1 MPSFALWDNI
11 HRFQGSGRG
20 HLFEGVHHSAH
31 YTLSQQTYIYGH
43 SSQSGM
49 IGAPGDIQ
57 KCLETFLL
65 PQLRGKDSASILL
78 IEASDIAKY
87 PTRHSVCESAQLC
100 PNTWTV
106 VRQALLSMRFSRQD
120 TGVGYHALLQEIFP
134 IQGSNPCLLRLLHW
148 QADSLTP
155 APPEKPHGSSG
166 KEFTGNAGDTMHR
179 TTLKQRINQP
189 KVSIVLRLRNPDL

>member
-11 HRFQGSGRG
+11 HRFQGSGWG
-20 HLFEGVHHSAH
+20 HLFEGAYHSAH
-31 YTLSQQTYIYGH
+31 YTLSQQTSIYGH

-57 KCLETFLL
+57 TCLETFLL

-87 PTRHSVCESAQLC
+87 PTRHSVYESAQLC

-106 VRQALLSMRFSRQD
+106 VRQALLSMRFSRQEYWSGLPCSPPRD
-120 TGVGYHALLQEIFP
+120 LPNPGTEPLSVASPALAGRFFNTSTTWE
-134 IQGSNPCLLRLLHW
+134 
-148 QADSLTP
+148 TP
-155 APPEKPHGSSG
+155 WLS
-166 KEFTGNAGDTMHR
+166 R
-179 TTLKQRINQP
+179 
-189 KVSIVLRLRNPDL
+189 